1 MKRLFIKYCYI
12 FIIITLIGCAYYNTF
27 FNAKENYNIAQEK
40 QKKVKSDKLP
50 SDVIKCYNNAIEKSW
65 KLIDFYSDSSKY
77 ADDALL
83 LIGKSHYHLTEYS
96 KAERVLQQFLLK
108 YIGSNL
114 IPEAKLWLAKTYIQ
128 IEKEDEALEEL
139 NKLFEDKVSNKIAGE
154 ALYNLGDLYFKQ
166 ENFEK
171 AIENLQKCS
180 KVSSDEEVI
189 GSAQFLIG
197 ESFYNLKEY
206 ESAILNYDR
215 ITKLN
220 VPPLMEFEA
229 SMQKVNALNE
239 LEKYDKSETTLKVML
254 RDQRFKPQFSLI
266 ETELAKIYELQG
278 NIQFANVSYFDV
290 IKKYPK
296 SEGAALSSFY
306 LGQLFEFELGRF
318 DSAKVYY
325 ENVKRHY
332 SKSEAVEEASKK
344 AGVLSEY
351 LKIKSKIIKDKNDLF
366 RLSVGDSSIV
376 DSVEIQSDSV
386 LTQIDSLDSEL
397 SKNEDYLKNNNQDNY
412 KDNYGFDNLM
422 DKDSSNINQEQEDIN
437 DPNDQKKAKQ
447 KKVAVSRQPEEVEKS
462 LLKNSFAIAEFFL
475 VKYQQYDSAAVA
487 YNNFINNFTDSL
499 LTPKAYF
506 SLFYIYE
513 NEKND
518 KAAADSIKEIILNQY
533 PETVYGRKLSGK
545 DKDLKINELSNKNDA
560 KIKSQ
565 YIEAENLL
573 TSHKYHKAIKLYN
586 EIALQDSGS
595 IWAQKSRYSV
605 AYIYEKYLNDISKA
619 IDSYTILAKEY
630 PNTKFSK
637 IADNKIKEPK
647 KEPESIPTDDDE
659 AAEETEESEELEEEE
674 EQKEESTINESEKK
688 DKPVLED
695 ERETPDEEKPPTED
709 TEKKSEK
716 SLEDDDKNE
725 DKNNIEQQPVKESEI
740 EK

>member
-1 MKRLFIKYCYI
+1 M
-12 FIIITLIGCAYYNTF
+12 
-27 FNAKENYNIAQEK
+27 AQKK

-83 LIGKSHYHLTEYS
+83 LIGKSHYHLKEYS

-139 NKLFEDKVSNKIAGE
+139 NRLFEDKVSNKIAGE

-206 ESAILNYDR
+206 ESAIFNYDK

-239 LEKYDKSETTLKVML
+239 LGKYEKSEITLKVML

-278 NIQFANVSYFDV
+278 NMQFANESYLDV

-344 AGVLSEY
+344 AGILSEY
-351 LKIKSKIIKDKNDLF
+351 LKIRSKIIKDKNDLF

-376 DSVEIQSDSV
+376 DSVEIHSDS
-386 LTQIDSLDSEL
+386 LSTQIDSLNSEL
-397 SKNEDYLKNNNQDNY
+397 PMIENDLKNNHKNY
-412 KDNYGFDNLM
+412 KHNYGFDNLM
-422 DKDSSNINQEQEDIN
+422 DKDSSNINQERENIN

-475 VKYQQYDSAAVA
+475 VKYQQYDSAAVS

-518 KAAADSIKEIILNQY
+518 KAAADSIKAIILNQY

-545 DKDLKINELSNKNDA
+545 DKDLKINEVSNKNDA

-573 TSHKYHKAIKLYN
+573 MSHNYHKAIKLYN
-586 EIALQDSGS
+586 KIALQDSGS

-630 PNTKFSK
+630 PNTEFSK

-647 KEPESIPTDDDE
+647 KEPESIPKEDE
-659 AAEETEESEELEEEE
+659 AAEEEKEEND
-674 EQKEESTINESEKK
+674 ESTINESEQKN
-688 DKPVLED
+688 KPVIED
-695 ERETPDEEKPPTED
+695 ERETPDKEKPPIED
-709 TEKKSEK
+709 IEKK
-716 SLEDDDKNE
+716 LEDDDKNE
-725 DKNNIEQQPVKESEI
+725 DKNNIEQQQVKESEI
-740 EK
+740 DK

>member
-1 MKRLFIKYCYI
+1 L
-12 FIIITLIGCAYYNTF
+12 
-27 FNAKENYNIAQEK
+27 AQEK

-50 SDVIKCYNNAIEKSW
+50 SDVIKYYNKAIEKSW

-83 LIGKSHYHLTEYS
+83 LIGKSHYHLAEYS

-171 AIENLQKCS
+171 AIENLQKCAEI
-180 KVSSDEEVI
+180 SSDEEVV

-206 ESAILNYDR
+206 ESAIFNYDK

-239 LEKYDKSETTLKVML
+239 LGKYDKSETTLKVML

-278 NIQFANVSYFDV
+278 NIQFANESYLDV

-366 RLSVGDSSIV
+366 RLSVGDSSLV

-386 LTQIDSLDSEL
+386 LTQIDSLNSEL
-397 SKNEDYLKNNNQDNY
+397 SKNEENLKNNYEDDGSDNI
-412 KDNYGFDNLM
+412 K
-422 DKDSSNINQEQEDIN
+422 DKDFPDNNQEQENAKYHTDS
-437 DPNDQKKAKQ
+437 KKAKQ
-447 KKVAVSRQPEEVEKS
+447 KKVAVSRQPEEVGES

-475 VKYQQYDSAAVA
+475 VKYQQYDSAEVS

-506 SLFYIYE
+506 SLFYIYK
-513 NEKND
+513 NIKND
-518 KAAADSIKEIILNQY
+518 EAAADSIKAIILNQY
-533 PETVYGRKLSGK
+533 PETVYGRKLSSK
-545 DKDLKINELSNKNDA
+545 DKDLRINEVSNKNDA

-573 TSHKYHKAIKLYN
+573 MSHKYHKAIKLYN

-630 PNTKFSK
+630 PNTEFSK

-647 KEPESIPTDDDE
+647 KEPESIPEDDDE
-659 AAEETEESEELEEEE
+659 AAEEAEESEEE
-674 EQKEESTINESEKK
+674 KEESTINESEQKN
-688 DKPVLED
+688 KPVIED
-695 ERETPDEEKPPTED
+695 ERETPDKEKPPIED
-709 TEKKSEK
+709 IEKKSEK
-716 SLEDDDKNE
+716 NLEEDDKNE

>member
-1 MKRLFIKYCYI
+1 MKRLFIKYFYI
-12 FIIITLIGCAYYNTF
+12 FIIITLVGCAYYNTF
-27 FNAKENYNIAQEK
+27 FNAKDNYNIAQKK

-83 LIGKSHYHLTEYS
+83 LIGKSHYHLAEYS

-128 IEKEDEALEEL
+128 IEKDDEALEEL

-278 NIQFANVSYFDV
+278 NIQFANESYLDV

-344 AGVLSEY
+344 VGVLSEY
-351 LKIKSKIIKDKNDLF
+351 LKIRSKIIKDKNDLF

-397 SKNEDYLKNNNQDNY
+397 SKNEDDLKNNN

-422 DKDSSNINQEQEDIN
+422 DKDSSNINQEQENIN
-437 DPNDQKKAKQ
+437 DPNDQKKVKQ

-475 VKYQQYDSAAVA
+475 VKYQQYDSAAVS

-518 KAAADSIKEIILNQY
+518 KAAADSIKAIILNQY

-545 DKDLKINELSNKNDA
+545 DKDLTINEVSTKNDA

-573 TSHKYHKAIKLYN
+573 MSHNYHKAINLYN

-595 IWAQKSRYSV
+595 IWAQKSRYSI

-630 PNTKFSK
+630 PNTEFSK

-659 AAEETEESEELEEEE
+659 AAEEAEESEESEESEEE
-674 EQKEESTINESEKK
+674 KEESTINESEKK
-688 DKPVLED
+688 DKPVIED
-695 ERETPDEEKPPTED
+695 EKETPDEEKPSIED
-709 TEKKSEK
+709 TEKKPEK
-716 SLEDDDKNE
+716 NLEDGDKNE